1 MQELSLPDFKAI
13 LRDKEGKREI
23 FDPIRKK
30 YVRLTPEEWVRQ
42 AFVAYL
48 IHYKNYPSGLM
59 SVEKEIIFNK
69 QKRRPDI
76 VVFRND
82 LKPLLAVECKAPE
95 VKITQEAF
103 DQLIRYNSVI
113 QVKYLA
119 VTNGLQHYCCAMDYD
134 GNSYQYLQEVPGFLD
149 I

>member
-1 MQELSLPDFKAI
+1 MRNLNLPDFKAVV
-13 LRDKEGKREI
+13 RTKDGKDEI

-30 YVRLTPEEWVRQ
+30 YVRLSPEEWVRQ

-48 IHYKNYPSGLM
+48 ILTKNYPAGLM
-59 SVEKEIIFNK
+59 AIEKEIVFNK

-76 VVFRND
+76 VVFKND
-82 LKPLLAVECKAPE
+82 LRPLLAVECKAPE

-113 QVKYLA
+113 QVKYLL
-119 VTNGLQHYCCAMDYD
+119 VTNGLQHFCCEMDYTGD
-134 GNSYQYLQEVPGFLD
+134 SYRYLREVPDFMAT
-149 I
+149 